1 MTALFSTGAAAIVVP
16 ARLGNRGPLALVA
29 GRWCRVE
36 SVNMPFL
43 GFKA

>member
-1 MTALFSTGAAAIVVP
+1 MTALFLTGAAVIVAP
-16 ARLGNRGPLALVA
+16 AHLGNRGPLALVA

-36 SVNMPFL
+36 TCDLPFL